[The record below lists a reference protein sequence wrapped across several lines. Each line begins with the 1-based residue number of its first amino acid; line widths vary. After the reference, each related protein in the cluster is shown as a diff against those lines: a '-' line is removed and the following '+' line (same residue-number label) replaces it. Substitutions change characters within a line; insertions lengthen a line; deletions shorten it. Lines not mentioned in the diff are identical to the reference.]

1 MAAKGNNVWL
11 PEDLLAELEAEAA
24 PRELTVDDLAA
35 EMVRKGLREQS
46 WQARIA
52 RWHGYGKASGYTA
65 DQVPDVVEQWRNEQH
80 GR

>member
-1 MAAKGNNVWL
+1 MAAKGNNVRL
-11 PEDLLAELEAEAA
+11 PEDLLAELKAEAA
-24 PRELTVDDLAA
+24 PRELTADALAT

-52 RWHGYGKASGYTA
+52 RWHGYGKTSGYTA

>member
-1 MAAKGNNVWL
+1 MAAKGNNVRL

-24 PRELTVDDLAA
+24 PRELTTDDLAA

-46 WQARIA
+46 WQPKIA
-52 RWHGYGKASGYTA
+52 RWHGYGKASGYPA
-65 DQVPDVVEQWRNEQH
+65 DQVPEIVEQWRNEQH